1 MKNIEVKG
9 AKQHN
14 LKNIDV
20 IIPRDKLTVITGL
33 SGSGKSSL
41 AFDTLYAEGQR
52 RYVESLSSYARQFL
66 SVMDKPDVDHING
79 LSPAISIEQKSTSH
93 NPRSTVGTVTEIYDY
108 LRLLYARVGTP
119 FCPDHG
125 ISLESQSI
133 DQIVDKLF
141 KDEENERSIILCPIV
156 SQQKGEHLILLNDL
170 KVRGFIR
177 AKINGEIIDLDNLPQ
192 LNKNKKHDIDIVIDR
207 LSITKKNKSRL
218 SESIETALRESDGK
232 SWHRLIMLNNNIS
245 FILHKPQLSEN
256 IGACARA
263 IKNFNFQ
270 KMIVVDPKPI
280 YPNDKIL
287 ATSVGAKNI
296 ISKSKNFDNLE
307 SALKNIDV
315 VIATSARFRNK
326 NIKHI
331 QLEDL
336 KKIDYKKK
344 VAFLFGSE
352 ASGLSNNEISYANYT
367 LQIPTNPDFKSLNLS
382 HSLIIIAQVVHSVI
396 NSKVS
401 SFKKS
406 KKVKSASKK
415 DILSMFNLCIKNLE
429 DIGFFK
435 PKEKKP
441 KMLENLRN
449 IFYRMELSSK
459 ETRILSSVFASL
471 GKKR

>member
-1 MKNIEVKG
+1 M
-9 AKQHN
+9 
-14 LKNIDV
+14 
-20 IIPRDKLTVITGL
+20 
-33 SGSGKSSL
+33 S
-41 AFDTLYAEGQR
+41 
-52 RYVESLSSYARQFL
+52 
-66 SVMDKPDVDHING
+66 
-79 LSPAISIEQKSTSH
+79 
-93 NPRSTVGTVTEIYDY
+93 
-108 LRLLYARVGTP
+108 
-119 FCPDHG
+119 
-125 ISLESQSI
+125 
-133 DQIVDKLF
+133 
-141 KDEENERSIILCPIV
+141 
-156 SQQKGEHLILLNDL
+156 
-170 KVRGFIR
+170 
-177 AKINGEIIDLDNLPQ
+177 
-192 LNKNKKHDIDIVIDR
+192 
-207 LSITKKNKSRL
+207 
-218 SESIETALRESDGK
+218 
-232 SWHRLIMLNNNIS
+232 NNNIS

-263 IKNFNFQ
+263 MKNFNFQ

-367 LQIPTNPDFKSLNLS
+367 LQIPTNQDFKSLNLS
-382 HSLIIIAQVVHSVI
+382 HSLIIIAQVLHSII
-396 NSKVS
+396 NSKIS

-406 KKVKSASKK
+406 KKIKPASKK
-415 DILSMFNLCIKNLE
+415 DILSMTNLCIKNLE
-429 DIGFFK
+429 DIEFFK
-435 PKEKKP
+435 HKEKKP
-441 KMLENLRN
+441 IMLENLRN